1 MKQISYKT
9 KIANLQLEK
18 NKRKETEKK
27 TTCQPK
33 KKSQVK
39 PRKIKTEREQ
49 ISRLFPEN
57 QTKKKISKTYITVLT
72 TFITLNKKK
81 RNLSSF
87 FSEVY
92 SLIGILD
99 FR

>member
-1 MKQISYKT
+1 MKQISYRT
-9 KIANLQLEK
+9 NIANLQLEK

-27 TTCQPK
+27 RLVNQK
-33 KKSQVK
+33 RNHKSN
-39 PRKIKTEREQ
+39 REKSKLSVNKLQ
-49 ISRLFPEN
+49 DFPEN

-72 TFITLNKKK
+72 TFITLNKKT

-92 SLIGILD
+92 SLIGNLD